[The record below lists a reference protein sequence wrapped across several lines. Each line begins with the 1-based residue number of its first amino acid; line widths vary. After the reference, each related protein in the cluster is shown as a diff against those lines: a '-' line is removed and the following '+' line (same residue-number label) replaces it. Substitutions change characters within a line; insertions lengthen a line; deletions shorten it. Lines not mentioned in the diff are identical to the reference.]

1 MDGMATKLTISVPD
15 AVADEV
21 RSAVSAGQ
29 ASSVSGYVV
38 AAVEHYRQSIT
49 LDEWLDQVDAELGP
63 PSAEAFARVDAQLGL
78 DVPPQS
84 KRP

>member
-1 MDGMATKLTISVPD
+1 MATKLTISVPD
-15 AVADEV
+15 EVADEV
-21 RSAVSAGQ
+21 RSAVRAGQ

-38 AAVEHYRQSIT
+38 AAVQHYRQSMT

-78 DVPPQS
+78 DVPTQS
-84 KRP
+84 KNA